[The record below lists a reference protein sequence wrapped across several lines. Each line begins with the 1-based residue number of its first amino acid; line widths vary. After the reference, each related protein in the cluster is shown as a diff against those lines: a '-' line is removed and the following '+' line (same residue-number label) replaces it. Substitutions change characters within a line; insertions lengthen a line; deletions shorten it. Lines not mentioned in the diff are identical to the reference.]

1 MLLREVYQIE
11 ITNQKMKVNS
21 KTYLNILIGIC
32 LLAMALH
39 LLILVKVIP
48 YDITWGGK
56 LKSDNEMYVFEL
68 FSIGINSFF
77 LYVLLQK
84 GNYVKAVF
92 GEKALSIILWIFFA
106 LFTLNTIGNLFAE
119 TLFEKSLTIVTLL
132 SAVLIWLINKP
143 TTRSQNL

>member
-1 MLLREVYQIE
+1 
-11 ITNQKMKVNS
+11 
-21 KTYLNILIGIC
+21 
-32 LLAMALH
+32 MALH

-48 YDITWGGK
+48 YEITWGGK